1 MLELFTILFVALLCG
16 AAYAYFR
23 YPAFR
28 KAVSR
33 GWAAL
38 LECLSGDARR
48 RQSRAANAKQP
59 AQASAPSARPAS
71 APPTSAPLGGG
82 TARTARA
89 EGGAGISASASAR
102 ILDLMKEL
110 EYKLMQQQQLIGSLQ
125 QRLDRCERQLQQLT
139 TVHPK
144 GGQQPADASQAKP
157 QTQPQ
162 TQLPQTQQ
170 PRPQQPRP
178 QQPTPQPVPQPAS
191 PATSLTVGRTYY
203 AIRPSSERPRGFR
216 HADWSPTR
224 PSHAVYAMTVK
235 AGGQEAEFTIDP
247 SGMHEVLNAL
257 AYYKD
262 CISYEAV
269 APDPRTYVP
278 VAGCLR
284 LSGGVWQVAAP
295 IRLEGRA

>member
-1 MLELFTILFVALLCG
+1 MLSIFTILFVALLCG

-28 KAVSR
+28 KAISR
-33 GWAAL
+33 RWATL
-38 LECLSGDARR
+38 LQCLSGDARR

-59 AQASAPSARPAS
+59 APAPAPSARPAS
-71 APPTSAPLGGG
+71 APLAGG
-82 TARTARA
+82 TARTART
-89 EGGAGISASASAR
+89 EGGAGISASASTR
-102 ILDLMKEL
+102 MLDLMKEL
-110 EYKLMQQQQLIGSLQ
+110 EYKLEQQQQLIGSLQ

-139 TVHPK
+139 TVRPK
-144 GGQQPADASQAKP
+144 AQQPADASQAKP
-157 QTQPQ
+157 QPQ
-162 TQLPQTQQ
+162 TQ

-278 VAGCLR
+278 IAGRLR

>member
-1 MLELFTILFVALLCG
+1 MLELFPILFVALLCG

-28 KAVSR
+28 KTVSR

-38 LECLSGDARR
+38 LQRLSGDARR

-59 AQASAPSARPAS
+59 APAPSPS
-71 APPTSAPLGGG
+71 APPAGG

-89 EGGAGISASASAR
+89 EGGAGISASVSIQ
-102 ILDLMKEL
+102 ILDHMKEL
-110 EYKLMQQQQLIGSLQ
+110 QHKLMQQQQLIGSLQ
-125 QRLDRCERQLQQLT
+125 QRLERCERQLQQLT
-139 TVHPK
+139 TVRPK
-144 GGQQPADASQAKP
+144 GQQPADASQAKP
-157 QTQPQ
+157 Q
-162 TQLPQTQQ
+162 PQTQQ
-170 PRPQQPRP
+170 HSQLQPSL
-178 QQPTPQPVPQPAS
+178 QPTPQPVPQPAS
-191 PATSLTVGRTYY
+191 SATSLTVGHTYY
-203 AIRPSSERPRGFR
+203 AIRPSSERPHGFR

-278 VAGCLR
+278 IAGRLR

>member
-1 MLELFTILFVALLCG
+1 MLELFTFLFVALLCG
-16 AAYAYFR
+16 AAYAYFT
-23 YPAFR
+23 YPAFS
-28 KAVSR
+28 KAV
-33 GWAAL
+33 GQWWAAL
-38 LECLSGDARR
+38 FQRLSGDARR
-48 RQSRAANAKQP
+48 RQSRAANARQS
-59 AQASAPSARPAS
+59 AQAPAPAARPAS
-71 APPTSAPLGGG
+71 APLAGG

-89 EGGAGISASASAR
+89 EGGAGISASASTR
-102 ILDLMKEL
+102 MLDLMVEL
-110 EYKLMQQQQLIGSLQ
+110 QHKLEQQQQLIGSLQ

-139 TVHPK
+139 TVRPK
-144 GGQQPADASQAKP
+144 GQQPADASQPKP
-157 QTQPQ
+157 QQ
-162 TQLPQTQQ
+162 PQTQQ
-170 PRPQQPRP
+170 PS
-178 QQPTPQPVPQPAS
+178 QQPTLQPVTQPAS

-203 AIRPSSERPRGFR
+203 AIRPSCERPRGFR
-216 HADWSPTR
+216 YADWSPTR

-278 VAGCLR
+278 IAGRLR

>member
-1 MLELFTILFVALLCG
+1 MLELFPFLFVALLCG

-38 LECLSGDARR
+38 LQRLSGDARR
-48 RQSRAANAKQP
+48 KQSRAANAKQP
-59 AQASAPSARPAS
+59 APAPSPS
-71 APPTSAPLGGG
+71 APPAGG

-89 EGGAGISASASAR
+89 EGGAGISASASTR
-102 ILDLMKEL
+102 MLDLMVEL
-110 EYKLMQQQQLIGSLQ
+110 QHKLEQQQQLIGSLQ
-125 QRLDRCERQLQQLT
+125 QRIDRCERQLQQLT
-139 TVHPK
+139 TVRPK
-144 GGQQPADASQAKP
+144 GQQSADASQAKLQPQTHP
-157 QTQPQ
+157 QTQQ
-162 TQLPQTQQ
+162 PQTQQ
-170 PRPQQPRP
+170 PRP
-178 QQPTPQPVPQPAS
+178 QPTPQPVPQPAS
-191 PATSLTVGRTYY
+191 SATSLTVGRTYY
-203 AIRPSSERPRGFR
+203 AIRPSSERPHGFR

-278 VAGCLR
+278 IAGRLR
-284 LSGGVWQVAAP
+284 LSGGVWQVAAS

>member
-1 MLELFTILFVALLCG
+1 MKTLFTILFVALLCG

-38 LECLSGDARR
+38 LQCLSGDARR

-59 AQASAPSARPAS
+59 APAPAPSARPAS
-71 APPTSAPLGGG
+71 APLAGG
-82 TARTARA
+82 TARTART
-89 EGGAGISASASAR
+89 EGGAGISASASTR
-102 ILDLMKEL
+102 MLDLMVEL
-110 EYKLMQQQQLIGSLQ
+110 QHKLEQQQQLIGSLQ

-139 TVHPK
+139 TVRPK
-144 GGQQPADASQAKP
+144 GQQPADASQPKP
-157 QTQPQ
+157 QPQPL
-162 TQLPQTQQ
+162 TPQPSQQ
-170 PRPQQPRP
+170 PS

-278 VAGCLR
+278 IPGRLR

>member
-1 MLELFTILFVALLCG
+1 MLSIFTILFVALLCG

-28 KAVSR
+28 KAISR
-33 GWAAL
+33 RWATL
-38 LECLSGDARR
+38 LQCLSGDARR

-59 AQASAPSARPAS
+59 APAPAPSARPAS
-71 APPTSAPLGGG
+71 APLAGG
-82 TARTARA
+82 TARTART
-89 EGGAGISASASAR
+89 EGGAGISASASTR
-102 ILDLMKEL
+102 MLDLMVEL
-110 EYKLMQQQQLIGSLQ
+110 QHKLEQQQQLIGSLQ
-125 QRLDRCERQLQQLT
+125 QRLDRCERQLLQLT
-139 TVHPK
+139 TVRPK
-144 GGQQPADASQAKP
+144 AQQPADASQAKP
-157 QTQPQ
+157 
-162 TQLPQTQQ
+162 
-170 PRPQQPRP
+170 
-178 QQPTPQPVPQPAS
+178 QPTPQPVPQPAS

-203 AIRPSSERPRGFR
+203 AIRPTSERPRGFR

-278 VAGCLR
+278 IAGRLR